1 MKIPKLELQFVK
13 SQRSKKFEKEGMQM
27 SLVDFKEDT
36 RQKRSSDRK
45 MKEME
50 RNAAKMA
57 KEKIDKTELSTR
69 VTENESCNLEEGGYD
84 GEKSEERI
92 GNAEEREQETELR
105 GGISQRRNRMDIT
118 GTAET
123 SMRYEL
129 SVQSTEAVT
138 TAFLGDLIRAGE
150 LHPSK
155 ADLAIDPRKLQRA
168 RDKVLSEASEQ
179 GLAQTE
185 EDSIRNVMF
194 DSRID
199 HTKVRQYDD
208 KTGRFYSRIED
219 QDHYTLT
226 IGEGRFLVHLTK
238 PGKPKGKKD
247 GTAENSND
255 DSVGETTSEG
265 TKDSK
270 KKPAE
275 VVARMIYEWM
285 KLHGVTHTL
294 QFLSCD
300 STNSNTGWRASK
312 NKQRT
317 L

>member
-1 MKIPKLELQFVK
+1 
-13 SQRSKKFEKEGMQM
+13 M
-27 SLVDFKEDT
+27 SLVDFKEDS

-50 RNAAKMA
+50 RNTAKMA

-69 VTENESCNLEEGGYD
+69 VTENESFNLEEGEYD

-105 GGISQRRNRMDIT
+105 GGRGQRRNRMDIT

-129 SVQSTEAVT
+129 SVRSTAAVT

-208 KTGRFYSRIED
+208 TWWHFEVM
-219 QDHYTLT
+219 
-226 IGEGRFLVHLTK
+226 FL
-238 PGKPKGKKD
+238 
-247 GTAENSND
+247 
-255 DSVGETTSEG
+255 
-265 TKDSK
+265 
-270 KKPAE
+270 
-275 VVARMIYEWM
+275 AR
-285 KLHGVTHTL
+285 
-294 QFLSCD
+294 
-300 STNSNTGWRASK
+300 
-312 NKQRT
+312 
-317 L
+317 